1 MLDVA
6 VTIMSISSLTLAT
19 DMIIYLINGKGM
31 FPYAEDVKYMRYVYG
46 ILSCCYRR
54 GIHYVFHQTVNL
66 SGTEK
71 QSKRRSSC
79 HTSSLELQHSSY
91 THS

>member
-19 DMIIYLINGKGM
+19 DIIYLINGKGM

-46 ILSCCYRR
+46 ILSLVVIVGAFIMFFTR
-54 GIHYVFHQTVNL
+54 Q
-66 SGTEK
+66 
-71 QSKRRSSC
+71 
-79 HTSSLELQHSSY
+79 
-91 THS
+91 

>member
-1 MLDVA
+1 MLDIA

-46 ILSCCYRR
+46 ILSAVTV
-54 GIHYVFHQTVNL
+54 GAFVVFFTR
-66 SGTEK
+66 
-71 QSKRRSSC
+71 SK
-79 HTSSLELQHSSY
+79 SL
-91 THS
+91 